1 MNEELRKI
9 LLLDLRDV
17 IESDYQGMIF
27 DDLQEIAN
35 DISYQW
41 IIGENRAKNFA
52 KEIDLDILEVV
63 DMVDYRGASYEELV
77 NALVAYQMND
87 VVGEVLAHSNFEVAT
102 NKVSEEV
109 QDAIQKLLPIDV
121 QYYKQIQ

>member
-27 DDLQEIAN
+27 DDLQEIGN
-35 DISYQW
+35 DIAYQW